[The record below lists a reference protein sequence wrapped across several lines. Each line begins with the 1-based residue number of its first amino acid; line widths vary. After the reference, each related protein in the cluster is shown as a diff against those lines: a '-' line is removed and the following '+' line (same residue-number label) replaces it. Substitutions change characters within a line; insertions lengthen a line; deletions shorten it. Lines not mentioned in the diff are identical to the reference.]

1 MTDDEL
7 KKLESETQEKDEF
20 VFMREEIKSRPI
32 NRKKLMRNTMVA
44 ALSAVVFGLVACVTF
59 ALLAPF
65 VIDRISGN
73 EKEEEVKVEPVVI
86 SFPEETVEEEM
97 TPEDMILTSTD
108 PAPEIPEGTQ
118 LDEEEIKALISDVK
132 FSLDDYQSMYK
143 TLSDVAVNAQRFIVR
158 VTPVKDSTDIFNNA
172 YVRESELSG
181 IITES
186 NETELFI
193 TTKYSLVKGSNDILV
208 TFCNGVSARA
218 TIAAYDTTTDL
229 CVIGVLEDD
238 INEVTRETIRMA
250 PLGSSTSYSIV
261 GMPIIAVGSPL
272 GVYRSVNY
280 GIITSNSNKLNLTDS
295 VYKQLYTNIYGS
307 SSATGVLINLK
318 GEVLGI
324 IDTTQSVSDTR
335 NLICAYGITEL
346 KKPLERMMNGLDTVY
361 MGITGDDVPAA
372 MVSTGAPEGVFV
384 LSVEMDSPAMR
395 AGIQSGD
402 IIVGT
407 PITRINKFSDYLILL
422 RGFNQGDTETIRVFR
437 SSQGVYKQIDLEV
450 SFSEVKK

>member
-1 MTDDEL
+1 MTDEEL
-7 KKLESETQEKDEF
+7 KKLESENQEKDEF

-32 NRKKLMRNTMVA
+32 NRKNLMRNTMVA
-44 ALSAVVFGLVACVTF
+44 AISAVVFGLVACVTF

-73 EKEEEVKVEPVVI
+73 EKEEEAKIEPVVI

-97 TPEDMILTSTD
+97 TPEDMILTSTE
-108 PAPEIPEGTQ
+108 PEPEISEGTQ

-132 FSLDDYQSMYK
+132 FSLDDYQNMYK
-143 TLSDVAVNAQRFIVR
+143 TLSDVAVSAQRFIVR
-158 VTPVKDSTDIFNNA
+158 VTPVKNNTDIFNNA
-172 YVRESELSG
+172 YVRESEVTG

-193 TTKYSLVKGSNDILV
+193 TTKYSSVRGSNDILV
-208 TFCNGVSARA
+208 TFCNGVSAKA
-218 TIAAYDTTTDL
+218 KISAFDTTTDL

-295 VYKQLYTNIYGS
+295 IYKQLYTNIYGS

-324 IDTTQSVSDTR
+324 IDTTHSVSDTR

-372 MVSTGAPEGVFV
+372 MVSQGAPEGVFV

-407 PITRINKFSDYLILL
+407 PLTRINKFSDFLILL
-422 RGFNQGDTETIRVFR
+422 RGFSQGNTETIRVFR
-437 SSQGVYKQIDLEV
+437 SSQGIYKQIDLEV
-450 SFSEVKK
+450 TFSEVK

>member
-44 ALSAVVFGLVACVTF
+44 AISAVVFGLVACVTF

-132 FSLDDYQSMYK
+132 FSLDDYQNMYK

-193 TTKYSLVKGSNDILV
+193 TTKYSMVKGSNDILV
-208 TFCNGVSARA
+208 TFCNGVSAKA

-280 GIITSNSNKLNLTDS
+280 GIITSNANKLNLTDS

-324 IDTTQSVSDTR
+324 IDTTHSVSDTR

-372 MVSTGAPEGVFV
+372 MVS
-384 LSVEMDSPAMR
+384 
-395 AGIQSGD
+395 
-402 IIVGT
+402 
-407 PITRINKFSDYLILL
+407 
-422 RGFNQGDTETIRVFR
+422 
-437 SSQGVYKQIDLEV
+437 
-450 SFSEVKK
+450 